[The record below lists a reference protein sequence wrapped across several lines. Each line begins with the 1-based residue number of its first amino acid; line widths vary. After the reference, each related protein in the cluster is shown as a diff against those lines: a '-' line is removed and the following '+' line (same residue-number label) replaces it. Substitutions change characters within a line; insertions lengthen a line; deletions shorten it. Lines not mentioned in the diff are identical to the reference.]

1 MKLVLGLLL
10 AIAPRLDPALYSGLV
25 QLLLLLPMFSLTSYR
40 ALLVSK
46 SLYHRDISF
55 VSRHCLSIDI
65 MSSNAN
71 NHRLRLQRTEDTES
85 IPQLTDRTSE
95 VVDLDG
101 LCESCAS
108 IPWER
113 LADLSKEPPNALPRI
128 HQTTKALDGSTCRV
142 CRFLGNVITSRD
154 IPLFSSKPPYQL
166 KLKTKIATDN
176 QNIGMLQFIQTTAN
190 AVWPFSRHDNL
201 HVLVVQDRLHC
212 ENEAFQSRMIGG
224 VPLGFLRH
232 SIATCKREHGDRCSP
247 KSPNIL
253 RNFKVFNCKTCE
265 VVSAPPDCHYIAL
278 SYVWGSRA
286 ATTSSLDA
294 TLTPGDLPKTISDS
308 CAIVRSLGYEYLWV
322 DRYVSLHKV

>member
-65 MSSNAN
+65 MSSNVN

-95 VVDLDG
+95 VADLDG

-176 QNIGMLQFIQTTAN
+176 QNIGMLQLIQTTAN

-247 KSPNIL
+247 KSPTYFATSKCLIAKHARLCL
-253 RNFKVFNCKTCE
+253 RHPIV
-265 VVSAPPDCHYIAL
+265 
-278 SYVWGSRA
+278 
-286 ATTSSLDA
+286 
-294 TLTPGDLPKTISDS
+294 TI
-308 CAIVRSLGYEYLWV
+308 
-322 DRYVSLHKV
+322 

>member
-65 MSSNAN
+65 MSSNVN

-176 QNIGMLQFIQTTAN
+176 RNIGMLQFIQTTAN

-201 HVLVVQDRLHC
+201 HVLVVQD
-212 ENEAFQSRMIGG
+212 
-224 VPLGFLRH
+224 
-232 SIATCKREHGDRCSP
+232 HGDRCSP